1 MATKEQRQNKQ
12 FVEKLLQIQ
21 GVKYD
26 DWVDEIHVEYMQ
38 SNNKL
43 IFEALDSKIN
53 KTKDKKEE
61 KVNVVEENKQS
72 FNSSNPNTNSHS
84 HSN

>member
-1 MATKEQRQNKQ
+1 MSDLATKEQRQNKQ

-21 GVKYD
+21 GIKYD
-26 DWVDEIHVEYMQ
+26 DWVDAVHVEYMQ

-53 KTKDKKEE
+53 KSKEKE
-61 KVNVVEENKQS
+61 SSFDNEEKQS
-72 FNSSNPNTNSHS
+72 FTNSHS
-84 HSN
+84 N

>member
-21 GVKYD
+21 GIKYD

-53 KTKDKKEE
+53 KVEKKKEE
-61 KVNVVEENKQS
+61 KEVLVDKNTSAQS
-72 FNSSNPNTNSHS
+72 FNPSN
-84 HSN
+84 